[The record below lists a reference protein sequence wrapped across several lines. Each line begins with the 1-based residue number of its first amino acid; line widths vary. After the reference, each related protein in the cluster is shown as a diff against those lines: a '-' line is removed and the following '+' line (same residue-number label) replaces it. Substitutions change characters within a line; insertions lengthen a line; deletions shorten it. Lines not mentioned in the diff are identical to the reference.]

1 MPKPLKYLGY
11 AIVFQ
16 EVYNETTLA
25 FSISGCPYHCNGCH
39 SQYLWEYEGDNLIE
53 NMKQII
59 NKYGGYITCVC
70 FMGGDQN
77 MDELIEALRICKN
90 IGLKTCVYS
99 GSSDMP
105 KFKDALPYLDWLKL
119 GEYNKNL
126 FSENHIE
133 YKIKLATSNQHMYRI
148 INGEPIEEREANE
161 NN

>member
-25 FSISGCPYHCNGCH
+25 FTISGCPYHCNGCH

-53 NMKQII
+53 NMEQII

-77 MDELIEALRICKN
+77 MNELIKALQICKN

-99 GSSDMP
+99 GSSDML

-119 GEYNKNL
+119 GGYEERLKSYT
-126 FSENHIE
+126 HIE
-133 YKIKLATSNQHMYRI
+133 HGVKLATANQHLYKI
-148 INGEPIEEREANE
+148 EHKDGKVVIN
-161 NN
+161 

>member
-53 NMKQII
+53 NMEQII

-99 GSSDMP
+99 GSSDML

-119 GEYNKNL
+119 GGYAERLKSY
-126 FSENHIE
+126 NHIE
-133 YKIKLATSNQHMYRI
+133 HGVKLATANQHLYKI
-148 INGEPIEEREANE
+148 EHKDGKVVIN
-161 NN
+161 

>member
-53 NMKQII
+53 NIERVI
-59 NKYGGYITCVC
+59 NKYNGYITCVC

-77 MDELIEALRICKN
+77 MNELIEALKICKSR
-90 IGLKTCVYS
+90 GLKTCVYS
-99 GSSDMP
+99 GSSDML
-105 KFKDALPYLDWLKL
+105 KFKDALTYLDWLKL
-119 GEYNKNL
+119 GKYEERLK
-126 FSENHIE
+126 SINHIE
-133 YKIKLATSNQHMYRI
+133 HGVKLATSNQHMYKI
-148 INGEPIEEREANE
+148 KTENGKVVIN
-161 NN
+161 

>member
-25 FSISGCPYHCNGCH
+25 FSISGCPYHCKGCH

-59 NKYGGYITCVC
+59 DKYSGYITCVC

-77 MDELIEALRICKN
+77 MGELIEALKICKSLN
-90 IGLKTCVYS
+90 LKTCIYS
-99 GSSDMP
+99 GSSDIS
-105 KFKDALPYLDWLKL
+105 KFNDALPHLDWLKL
-119 GEYNKNL
+119 GKYDERFLSKDHVEYGV
-126 FSENHIE
+126 
-133 YKIKLATSNQHMYRI
+133 KLATTNQHIYKVKNNKLI
-148 INGEPIEEREANE
+148 GNGDAK
-161 NN
+161 

>member
-1 MPKPLKYLGY
+1 MLKPLKYIGY

-59 NKYGGYITCVC
+59 NKYDGYITCVC

-77 MDELIEALRICKN
+77 MNELIEALQICSG

-99 GSSDMP
+99 GSSDIS

-119 GEYNKNL
+119 GKYEEGLKAN
-126 FSENHIE
+126 NHIE
-133 YKIKLATSNQHMYRI
+133 HGVRLATSNQHMYRI
-148 INGEPIEEREANE
+148 THENGKAVIN
-161 NN
+161 

>member
-16 EVYNETTLA
+16 EVYNEITLA

-39 SQYLWEYEGDNLIE
+39 SQYLWKYEGDNLIE
-53 NMKQII
+53 NMEQII
-59 NKYGGYITCVC
+59 NKYSGYITCVC

-77 MDELIEALRICKN
+77 MSELIEALKMCKK

-99 GSSDMP
+99 GSSYMS

-119 GEYNKNL
+119 GKYEERLTSN
-126 FSENHIE
+126 NHVE
-133 YKIKLATSNQHMYRI
+133 HGVKLATANQHLYKI
-148 INGEPIEEREANE
+148 TQKDGKVVIN
-161 NN
+161 

>member
-53 NMKQII
+53 NMEQII

-99 GSSDMP
+99 GSSDMS

-119 GEYNKNL
+119 GEYNER
-126 FSENHIE
+126 FSSKSYIE
-133 YKIKLATSNQHMYRI
+133 YGVKLATVNQHMYKI
-148 INGEPIEEREANE
+148 TDGEPMRYKESKWE
-161 NN
+161 

>member
-1 MPKPLKYLGY
+1 MPKPLKFMGY

-25 FSISGCPYHCNGCH
+25 FTISGCPYHCNGCH

-53 NMKQII
+53 NMEQII

-99 GSSDMP
+99 GSSDML

-119 GEYNKNL
+119 GGYEERLKSY
-126 FSENHIE
+126 NHIE
-133 YKIKLATSNQHMYRI
+133 HGVKLATANQHLYKI
-148 INGEPIEEREANE
+148 EHKDGKVVIN
-161 NN
+161 